1 MCQNLLKVIKYE
13 RPNEMRF
20 KTIMLRLF
28 TTFIICLSISFN
40 IGFYSQHV
48 VLEQRRAAN
57 NIMLNDKFTKIYET
71 LEAISA
77 KYNIVA
83 DTSMR
88 VQHYAKPHMVYQDFC
103 PECGDLWG
111 KKKENVIFVPID
123 QLSKLYEMERIVLNL
138 PEQIK
143 LSPELEPPV
152 NIETELTSLLL
163 ILKSQSSFVHSL
175 TQIEE
180 NTNHYIKNHTHI
192 SPGRIGKC
200 PECIELYEKQ
210 TTLTQPISKKRHEE
224 LLKIKNGFNA
234 STN

>member
-1 MCQNLLKVIKYE
+1 
-13 RPNEMRF
+13 
-20 KTIMLRLF
+20 
-28 TTFIICLSISFN
+28 
-40 IGFYSQHV
+40 
-48 VLEQRRAAN
+48 
-57 NIMLNDKFTKIYET
+57 
-71 LEAISA
+71 
-77 KYNIVA
+77 
-83 DTSMR
+83 
-88 VQHYAKPHMVYQDFC
+88 
-103 PECGDLWG
+103 
-111 KKKENVIFVPID
+111 
-123 QLSKLYEMERIVLNL
+123 
-138 PEQIK
+138 

-180 NTNHYIKNHTHI
+180 NTNHYIKNHMHI